1 MLFKVSKKFVYSF
14 LLILFTISAK
24 GQFITTWRT
33 NNPGSSASNQIS
45 IQTAGPGIF
54 YNVSW
59 VEVGNP
65 ANSGSVTNINTPFRT
80 ITFPNPGT
88 YRVTMTG
95 TYPRIVFGGNPDVRK
110 LLTVEQWG
118 TNAWTSMWSAF
129 EGCSNLVINA
139 TDNPNLSN
147 VTSLQ
152 QMFAGA
158 TSLTGNFDN
167 WNVTTITNFSFMFF
181 MASSFNSN
189 ISGWNVSNATDM
201 TAMFDGASSFNQT
214 ISSWNVSNV
223 TNMRSMFRRTNV
235 FNQPLAS
242 WDVRNVTDMSA
253 MFNQALVF
261 NQPLNTW
268 DVSQVSNMALMF
280 EGATAF
286 NGNITTW
293 NVGSV
298 TNMWN
303 MFSGAVVFNQDLNA
317 WDVSA
322 CISFQFMFSN
332 AIAFN
337 GNIADWKLSSAQYL
351 YNMFAGASSFNRNIS
366 AWNVSGVLFMDF
378 MFSQATSFNQNIGGW
393 NVSSVTDMSNM
404 FNGASTFNQN
414 LSSWNVSQVTNMTN
428 MFSNSGLSNTNYDN
442 LLIGWAA
449 SSILQNNVTLGA
461 PDNSY
466 CLGETARNNLVS
478 TYNWT
483 IIDAGKSC
491 IPVPVITSFTPTL
504 AASGTTVTIIGTGL
518 TGATAVAFGG
528 TDATSFTV
536 VSATTI
542 TAVLANGSSGNVN
555 VITPGGTATLAGFT
569 FIPAPTITSFTPQIA
584 TAGATVTITGT
595 NFNGVSDVTF
605 GGTKA
610 ASFNLISS
618 TTITAVVADGTSGS
632 VSVTASGGTASGN
645 GFTFEVPK
653 FVVKSED
660 NPNAPIQNN
669 QNQAVDLGETAVNEQ
684 LTRVLSVENLG
695 LAVINLNAVTVNN
708 SVFTVLEF
716 PSTINPG
723 TSGNVTIALQ
733 SQIPATYT
741 AKVSLDFGSSVFE
754 FNVTGEVSFPEIEV
768 FNVVSPNGDGAH
780 DFLRI
785 KHIDLYPSNMVIIIN
800 SLGDEVYRIS
810 GYSNVNK
817 EKQFIGQ
824 SNKGN
829 GAQTLIDGTYYYI
842 IDIGKKEKYTGFLLL
857 QR

>member
-1 MLFKVSKKFVYSF
+1 MYFQIFRKLFCV
-14 LLILFTISAK
+14 LLLSLIFSIAK
-24 GQFITTWRT
+24 SQFITTWKT
-33 NNPGSSASNQIS
+33 DNPGSSASNQIS
-45 IQTAGPGIF
+45 IQTAGTGIL
-54 YNVSW
+54 YTVNW

-65 ANSGSVTNINTPFRT
+65 TNTGSVANINTPFRT
-80 ITFPNPGT
+80 ITFPNAGT

-95 TYPRIVFGGNPDVRK
+95 TYPRIVFGGNPDARK

-118 TNAWTSMWSAF
+118 SNAWTSMLQAF
-129 EGCSNLVINA
+129 AGCSNLIINA
-139 TDNPNLSN
+139 SDNPNLSN

-152 QMFAGA
+152 QMFEGA
-158 TSLTGNFDN
+158 TALTGNFNN
-167 WNVTTITNFSFMFF
+167 WNVSTITNFSFMFF
-181 MASSFNSN
+181 GASSFNSN
-189 ISGWNVSNATDM
+189 ISGWNVSAATDM
-201 TAMFDGASSFNQT
+201 SAMFDGASSFNQN

-235 FNQPLAS
+235 FNQPLNS
-242 WDVRNVTDMSA
+242 WDVRSVTDMSS

-261 NQPLNTW
+261 NQSLNTW
-268 DVSQVSNMALMF
+268 DVSQVLNMSSMF
-280 EGATAF
+280 EGAISF

-298 TNMWN
+298 ANMSR
-303 MFSGAVVFNQDLNA
+303 MFLGATAFNQDLNA

-322 CISFQFMFSN
+322 CIFFNSMFAN
-332 AIAFN
+332 ATTFN
-337 GNIADWKLSSAQYL
+337 GNIAGWKLSSAQYL
-351 YNMFAGASSFNRNIS
+351 YNMFEGASSFNRDIS

-378 MFSQATSFNQNIGGW
+378 MFSQATSFNQNIDGW

-404 FNGASTFNQN
+404 FNGATAFNQN
-414 LSSWNVSQVTNMTN
+414 LSSWNVAQVTNMTN

-449 SSILQNNVTLGA
+449 LSILQSNVTLGA
-461 PDNSY
+461 PNNSY
-466 CLGETARNNLVS
+466 CLGETARNNLIS
-478 TYNWT
+478 TYNWNV
-483 IIDAGKSC
+483 IDAGKSC
-491 IPVPVITSFTPTL
+491 IPVPVITSFTPTS
-504 AASGTTVTIIGTGL
+504 AASDTTVTINGTGF

-542 TAVLANGSSGNVN
+542 TAVVASGSSGNVS
-555 VITPGGTATLAGFT
+555 VLTPGGTATLAGFT

-595 NFNGVSDVTF
+595 NFNGVSDVSF

-610 ASFNLISS
+610 SSFNTISS
-618 TTITAVVADGTSGS
+618 TTITAVVANGTSGN
-632 VSVTASGGTASGN
+632 VSVTATGGTASLN

-660 NPNAPIQNN
+660 NPNSPIQNN
-669 QNQAVDLGETAVNEQ
+669 QDQAVDLGETAVNEQ
-684 LTRVLSVENLG
+684 LTRVLEIENLG
-695 LAVINLNAVTVNN
+695 LATINLNAVKVDNE
-708 SVFTVLEF
+708 VFSVLEF

-723 TSGNVTIALQ
+723 ESGNVTIALQ
-733 SQIPATYT
+733 AEIPAVYT
-741 AKVSLDFGSSVFE
+741 ARVRLDFDFSSFQ
-754 FNVTGEVSFPEIEV
+754 FNITGEVSFPEIEV

-780 DFLRI
+780 DFLKI
-785 KHIDLYPSNMVIIIN
+785 KYIDLYPSNTVIIIN
-800 SLGDEVYRIS
+800 SLGDEVYRTS

-817 EKQFIGQ
+817 EKQFAGQ

-829 GAQTLIDGTYYYI
+829 GTQSLTDGTYYYI
-842 IDIGKKEKYTGFLLL
+842 IDIGKKEKYTGYLLL

>member
-1 MLFKVSKKFVYSF
+1 MLFKVSRKFIYS
-14 LLILFTISAK
+14 LLLFLFTLSAK

-33 NNPGSSASNQIS
+33 TNPGSSASNQIN
-45 IQTAGPGIF
+45 IQTEGTGIF

-65 ANSGSVTNINTPFRT
+65 ANSGSVTNINTSFRT

-95 TYPRIVFGGNPDVRK
+95 TYPRIRFTGNQDAQK
-110 LLTVEQWG
+110 LLSVEQWG

-129 EGCSNLVINA
+129 EGCSNLVISA
-139 TDNPNLSN
+139 TDSPNLSN

-152 QMFAGA
+152 QMFTGA
-158 TSLTGNFDN
+158 TSLTGNFSN
-167 WNVTTITNFSFMFF
+167 WNVSTITNFSYMFWD
-181 MASSFNSN
+181 ASSFDSN

-201 TAMFDGASSFNQT
+201 TAMFDGASSFNQN
-214 ISSWNVSNV
+214 ISGWNVSNV

-253 MFNQALVF
+253 MFNQALAF

-268 DVSQVSNMALMF
+268 DVSQVLNMALMF

-351 YNMFAGASSFNRNIS
+351 HNMFEGASSFNRNIS
-366 AWNVSGVLFMDF
+366 AWNVSGVLFMNF

-404 FNGASTFNQN
+404 FNEATAFNQN
-414 LSSWNVSQVTNMTN
+414 LSSWNVSQVANMTN

-442 LLIGWAA
+442 LLIGWTAV
-449 SSILQNNVTLGA
+449 SVLQNNVTLGA
-461 PDNSY
+461 PNNSY
-466 CLGETARNNLVS
+466 CLGETARNNLIS
-478 TYNWT
+478 TYSWNV
-483 IIDAGKSC
+483 IDAGKSC
-491 IPVPVITSFTPTL
+491 IPVPVITSFTPTS
-504 AASGTTVTIIGTGL
+504 AASGTTVTITGTGL

-528 TDATSFTV
+528 TDATSFNV
-536 VSATTI
+536 ASATTI
-542 TAVLANGSSGNVN
+542 TAVVASGSSGNVN
-555 VITPGGTATLAGFT
+555 VITPGGTATLSGFT

-610 ASFNLISS
+610 ASFISISS

-632 VSVTASGGTASGN
+632 VSVTASGGTASLN

-684 LTRVLSVENLG
+684 LAKVLSVENLG
-695 LAVINLNAVTVNN
+695 LTVINLNAVTIDNP
-708 SVFTVLEF
+708 VFTVLDF
-716 PSTINPG
+716 PSSINPG
-723 TSGNVTIALQ
+723 ESGNVTIALQ
-733 SQIPATYT
+733 AEIPATYT
-741 AKVSLDFGSSVFE
+741 AKVSLDFGSSLFE
-754 FNVTGEVSFPEIEV
+754 FNVTGEVAFPEIEV

-780 DFLRI
+780 DFLKV
-785 KHIDLYPSNMVIIIN
+785 KHIDLYPSNTVIIIN
-800 SLGDEVYRIS
+800 SLGDEVYQTS
-810 GYSNVNK
+810 GYSNVNT
-817 EKQFIGQ
+817 EKQFVGQ

-829 GAQTLIDGTYYYI
+829 GPQTLTDGTYYYI